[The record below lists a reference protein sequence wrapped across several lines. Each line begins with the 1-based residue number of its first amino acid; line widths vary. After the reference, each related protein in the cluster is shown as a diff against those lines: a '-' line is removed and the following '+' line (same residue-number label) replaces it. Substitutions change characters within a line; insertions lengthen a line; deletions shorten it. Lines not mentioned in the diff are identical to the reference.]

1 MSSNKNQIINNKLMN
16 KMRNEINELRK
27 QLNELAQ
34 NQTNAIVESFKAPP
48 SETLGRRKEKSKNS
62 NSGST
67 TRYPTR
73 KKSTATSARSKPKS
87 ANKKSAKK

>member
-1 MSSNKNQIINNKLMN
+1 MSSNKNQIINNNLMKKLE
-16 KMRNEINELRK
+16 KELRELQN
-27 QLNELAQ
+27 QLKELAQ
-34 NQTNAIVESFKAPP
+34 NQTNAIVESFKTPP
-48 SETLGRRKEKSKNS
+48 SERLRRRKEKSKNS

-87 ANKKSAKK
+87 ANKKSTKK

>member
-27 QLNELAQ
+27 QINELAR

-48 SETLGRRKEKSKNS
+48 SERLEPRKEKSKNS

-67 TRYPTR
+67 TRYPSR
-73 KKSTATSARSKPKS
+73 KRNAATSARSKPKS

>member
-34 NQTNAIVESFKAPP
+34 NQTCHS
-48 SETLGRRKEKSKNS
+48 
-62 NSGST
+62 
-67 TRYPTR
+67 
-73 KKSTATSARSKPKS
+73 
-87 ANKKSAKK
+87 